1 MCRITVDFQCYLRGL
16 LSRNE
21 TSLERLINKD
31 RNGNQNQNLLP
42 AIMRSLLE
50 EGRGFLSFSGFPAL
64 RKAPDHNL
72 PKLLLTV
79 LELKETSNRDRV
91 SSRSKVSFFSGF
103 FVIMTHDLFLFFCM
117 VKWPLDHKY
126 LYNSRLAALGRREG
140 NLKIKVFLGISKKG
154 KGKNNWTTRVELFS
168 RSVAVEFFEQF

>member
-1 MCRITVDFQCYLRGL
+1 MCRITLDFQCYLRGL
-16 LSRNE
+16 ISRNE

-31 RNGNQNQNLLP
+31 RNGNQSQNLLA
-42 AIMRSLLE
+42 AIIRSLLE

-72 PKLLLTV
+72 PKLLTV

-103 FVIMTHDLFLFFCM
+103 FVVMTHDLFSWAEKKKDTLLI
-117 VKWPLDHKY
+117 PSL
-126 LYNSRLAALGRREG
+126 RRA
-140 NLKIKVFLGISKKG
+140 S
-154 KGKNNWTTRVELFS
+154 
-168 RSVAVEFFEQF
+168 